1 MSSRGAP
8 STKQFSL
15 RVVHHLKYNTPECLA
30 GTFELPAVVGVAF
43 AADEPHGLAVP
54 VLHEVET
61 YAARKTEGEFW
72 EGEESVTEV
81 GG

>member
-1 MSSRGAP
+1 MSSLGAR
-8 STKQFSL
+8 STNRFSFK
-15 RVVHHLKYNTPECLA
+15 VVHHLKYNAPECLA
-30 GTFELPAVVGVAF
+30 WTFELPATVVAAF

-61 YAARKTEGEFW
+61 YAPGKAEGEFW
-72 EGEESVTEV
+72 EGEESVAEI